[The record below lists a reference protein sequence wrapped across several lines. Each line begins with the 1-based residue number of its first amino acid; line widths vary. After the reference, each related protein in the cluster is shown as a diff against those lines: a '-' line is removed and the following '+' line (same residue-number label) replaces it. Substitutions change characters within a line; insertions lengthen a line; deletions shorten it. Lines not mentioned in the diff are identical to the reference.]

1 MKKLFMILS
10 LCLFISSMA
19 IAGKKDPV
27 GVLFQV
33 KGKVEYTKNGTKW
46 KKVRRNKF
54 LFSGYQVRT
63 GPDSTAKLTIKDTGE
78 NYDLHPNSLIDIGN
92 KKLSAKQGSVTSAA
106 ASGKLMSGLMKKFN
120 KSQSYTTVR
129 RSHKKKDVK
138 IVAVRKITFSDK
150 YPFMVWNNIGSEY
163 SYKLTVGDKTY
174 DVPAT
179 DSMVVR
185 AKVEP
190 FDGKQIFKITAMQDG
205 NAVVTLKPY
214 KSKGKY
220 KDHTANWLNNAKEA
234 EMEKTIRDIQET
246 YGENS
251 FMMGSYFEKQ
261 DMWVASMDQY
271 KQYLKESPDEIE
283 MTPYLFRVY
292 KKLKL
297 NGVYKAEL
305 EQWKQAMIE

>member
-1 MKKLFMILS
+1 MKKLFVILS
-10 LCLFISSMA
+10 LCLFVSSMA
-19 IAGKKDPV
+19 IAGTKDPV

-33 KGKVEYTKNGTKW
+33 KGNVEYTKDGTKW

-54 LFSGYQVRT
+54 LFSGYQVRS
-63 GPDSTAKLTIKDTGE
+63 GSESTAKITIKDTGE
-78 NYDLHPNSLIDIGN
+78 NFDLHPNSLIDVGSEE
-92 KKLSAKQGSVTSAA
+92 LAAKQGSVTSAE
-106 ASGKLMSGLMKKFN
+106 ASGKLMSGLMKKFE

-129 RSHKKKDVK
+129 RSHKKTDLK
-138 IVAVRKITFSDK
+138 IEAVRELTFSDK

-163 SYKLTVGDKTY
+163 SYKLTVGDRTY

-179 DSMVVR
+179 DNLVVR
-185 AKVEP
+185 TKVEP
-190 FDGKQIFKITAMQDG
+190 FDGTQIFKITAMKDG
-205 NAVVTLKPY
+205 NAVDTLQPY
-214 KSKGKY
+214 KSKGKLME
-220 KDHTANWLNNAKEA
+220 HTASWLDNAKKTELD
-234 EMEKTIRDIQET
+234 KTISDIQET

-271 KQYLKESPDEIE
+271 KAYLTESPDEIE

-297 NGVYKAEL
+297 EGVYKKEL

>member
-1 MKKLFMILS
+1 MRKLLLILS
-10 LCLFISSMA
+10 LCLFVSSMA

-63 GPDSTAKLTIKDTGE
+63 GPDSSAKLTIKDTGE
-78 NYDLHPNSLIDIGN
+78 NYDLHADSLIDIGKN
-92 KKLSAKQGSVTSAA
+92 KATAKQGSVTSAA

-138 IVAVRKITFSDK
+138 IVAVRNITFSDN
-150 YPFMVWNNIGSEY
+150 YPHMVWNNIGSEFN
-163 SYKLTVGDKTY
+163 YKLTVGDKTY

-179 DSMVVR
+179 SDMVVR
-185 AKVEP
+185 TKVEH
-190 FDGKQIFKITAMQDG
+190 FGGVQIFKITAMKDG
-205 NAVVTLKPY
+205 NAIVTLKPY

-220 KDHTANWLNNAKEA
+220 KDHTATWLNDTNKIEVD
-234 EMEKTIRDIQET
+234 KTISDIQET
-246 YGENS
+246 YGDNS

-297 NGVYKAEL
+297 DGVYKKEL
-305 EQWKQAMIE
+305 EEWKQAMIE

>member
-1 MKKLFMILS
+1 MKKLLVILS

-19 IAGKKDPV
+19 IAGQKDPV

-33 KGKVEYTKNGTKW
+33 KGKVEYTKNGKKW
-46 KKVRRNKF
+46 KKVRRTKF

-63 GPDSTAKLTIKDTGE
+63 GSDSTVRITIKDTGK
-78 NYDLHPNSLIDIGN
+78 NFDMHPNSMVAVN
-92 KKLSAKQGSVTSAA
+92 KGVLAVNQGTMTPAA
-106 ASGKLMSGLMKKFN
+106 ESGALMSGLMKKFN

-129 RSHKKKDVK
+129 RSHKKSDIK
-138 IVAVRKITFSDK
+138 ISSVREITISNS
-150 YPFMVWNNIGSEY
+150 YPYMAWDNIGNEY
-163 SYKLTVGDKTY
+163 SYKLTVGEKTY
-174 DVPAT
+174 DISAT
-179 DSMVVR
+179 DEAVVR
-185 AKVEP
+185 ARIEP
-190 FDGKQIFKITAMQDG
+190 FEGTKAYKITALKNG

-214 KSKGKY
+214 KSRGQY
-220 KDHTANWLNNAKEA
+220 KDHTVTWLSGDDKMEV
-234 EMEKTIRDIQET
+234 EKTISDIQST

-251 FMMGSYFEKQ
+251 FMMGSYFEKK

-271 KQYLKESPDEIE
+271 QQYLQEFPDEIE

-297 NGVYKAEL
+297 NGVYKKEL

>member
-1 MKKLFMILS
+1 MKKLFVILS
-10 LCLFISSMA
+10 LCLFVSSMA
-19 IAGKKDPV
+19 MAGKRDPV

-63 GPDSTAKLTIKDTGE
+63 GADSSAKVTIKDSGE
-78 NYDLHPNSLIDIGN
+78 NYDLHPNSLISIADN
-92 KKLSAKQGSVTSAA
+92 KLAAKKGSVTPAA
-106 ASGKLMSGLMKKFN
+106 ASGKLMTGLMKKFN

-129 RSHKKKDVK
+129 RSSKKRDVK
-138 IVAVRKITFSDK
+138 ILAVREITFSEK
-150 YPFMVWNNIGSEY
+150 YPYMVWNNIGSEY
-163 SYKLTVGDKTY
+163 SYKLTVGEKTY
-174 DVPAT
+174 EVPAT
-179 DSMVVR
+179 DSMIVR
-185 AKVEP
+185 TKVDP
-190 FDGKQIFKITAMQDG
+190 FSGTQEYKITAMKDG
-205 NAVVTLKPY
+205 KEVVNLKPY
-214 KSKGKY
+214 KSKGQTKS
-220 KDHTANWLNNAKEA
+220 HTATWLDGSKKIEI
-234 EMEKTIRDIQET
+234 ERTLRDIQET

-271 KQYLKESPDEIE
+271 QQYLKDSPDEIE

-297 NGVYKAEL
+297 DSVYKKEL
-305 EQWKQAMIE
+305 EAWKQAMIE